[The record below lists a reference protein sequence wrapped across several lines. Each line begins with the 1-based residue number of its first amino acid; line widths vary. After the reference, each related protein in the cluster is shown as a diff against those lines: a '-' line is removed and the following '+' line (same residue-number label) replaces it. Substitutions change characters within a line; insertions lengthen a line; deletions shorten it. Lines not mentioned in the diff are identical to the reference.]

1 MALDWRSRPSHP
13 LLALRSLDRKH
24 LPRWGIAVG
33 ASAILA
39 ALLALG
45 APFARPASAGGGPE
59 NVVLIVD
66 PAQPDALE
74 AARFYQGARGIPGR
88 NMIFMP
94 PGAADYGA
102 LTEVQ
107 LPAFQGELT
116 ARGIDDH
123 VDYVVLPPGSP
134 YFVSADGLVDPGP
147 CPAAFRRIA
156 LASAYTLAP
165 EADEILS
172 GGLSVREPNRF
183 YSFRDEPV
191 AFDARTDWYGG
202 AASTSPDARRYYLG
216 WALGYSGARGNTLVE
231 TKAMITRSVAVD
243 GMRPGGT
250 FYFMKTTDRARSGP
264 REFLF
269 LAARD
274 ALVALGAKAEI
285 MEAVLPV
292 GRHDAL
298 GIMTGVANPKIEE
311 ADVTL
316 LPGSF
321 ADHLTSF
328 AANFGAGQMKVSSW
342 VRSGAS
348 GSLGTVQE
356 PCNMAGKFPNP
367 RVFVWYYQGMS
378 LGEAVF
384 RSLALAPFHGM
395 PYGDPLTQPFVVRPT
410 LTVQVPAEPAR
421 GVIRIPFQTAM
432 PGGEVDSVELL
443 VDGVRLASARPG
455 SPLVLD
461 TRHLADGHH
470 TLLAVAR
477 EASPV
482 EAQGLLRGQL
492 VVANGRHRVS
502 AKAAVSTGDEN
513 TVYAISATADA
524 PADGQ
529 APELRL
535 MDGERVLATGR
546 GPEAQLPV
554 LGRALGVGSASL
566 RVEAL
571 YTDGTTAQSPAV
583 EIGVAAA
590 APDAPAPDFPRRA
603 FPVTADV
610 VPGRPSILD
619 LPFMAPAA
627 DARAVALAEPRQ
639 GTLAWAGDTTILRP
653 RADATGS
660 DEVSFVVSDTVGAS
674 LPATAT
680 IRYCPAPRVVAPPRD
695 TVACAGTTAVLGTS
709 ATGGGLTYQWY
720 REGRPIPGA
729 QGPRLEIPSAGAA
742 DAGSYQVVIRNW
754 CRRGANAI
762 PTTGGDLAGAGA
774 GLPLRLQRQP

>member
-1 MALDWRSRPSHP
+1 MALDYRARPSQP
-13 LLALRSLDRKH
+13 RPALPSPGRKH
-24 LPRWGIAVG
+24 WTRRYIGLGTG
-33 ASAILA
+33 TILA
-39 ALLALG
+39 SVLALG
-45 APFARPASAGGGPE
+45 APLARPASAGGGPE
-59 NVVLIVD
+59 NVVLIID
-66 PAQPDALE
+66 PAQPDSLE
-74 AARFYQGARGIPGR
+74 AARFYQGARGIPDR

-94 PGAADYGA
+94 PGAADYRA

-107 LPAFQGELT
+107 LPAFQGELE

-134 YFVSADGLVDPGP
+134 YFVSATGLVDPAP

-202 AASTSPDARRYYLG
+202 AASTSPDSRRYYLG
-216 WALGYSGARGNTLVE
+216 WALGYGGAKGNTLLE

-243 GMRPGGT
+243 GTRPPGT

-274 ALVALGAKAEI
+274 ALVDLGAKAEI

-292 GRHDAL
+292 GRHNAL
-298 GIMTGVANPKIEE
+298 GIMTGVANPKIET

-356 PCNMAGKFPNP
+356 PCNSAGKFPNP
-367 RVFVWYYQGMS
+367 RVFVWYYQGVS

-395 PYGDPLTQPFVVRPT
+395 PYGDPLTQPFVVRPS
-410 LTVQVPAEPAR
+410 LTVQAPEKAAR

-432 PGGEVDSVELL
+432 PGGQVEFVELL
-443 VDGVRLASARPG
+443 VDGVSRASARPG
-455 SPLVLD
+455 NPLVLD
-461 TRHLADGHH
+461 TRRVADGDHA
-470 TLLAVAR
+470 LLAVAR

-482 EAQGLLRGQL
+482 KAQVQWAGEL
-492 VVANGRHRVS
+492 VVANG
-502 AKAAVSTGDEN
+502 N
-513 TVYAISATADA
+513 
-524 PADGQ
+524 
-529 APELRL
+529 
-535 MDGERVLATGR
+535 R
-546 GPEAQLPV
+546 GV
-554 LGRALGVGSASL
+554 RAS
-566 RVEAL
+566 
-571 YTDGTTAQSPAV
+571 
-583 EIGVAAA
+583 A
-590 APDAPAPDFPRRA
+590 APSM
-603 FPVTADV
+603 TT
-610 VPGRPSILD
+610 RPFSRI
-619 LPFMAPAA
+619 
-627 DARAVALAEPRQ
+627 
-639 GTLAWAGDTTILRP
+639 
-653 RADATGS
+653 
-660 DEVSFVVSDTVGAS
+660 
-674 LPATAT
+674 
-680 IRYCPAPRVVAPPRD
+680 
-695 TVACAGTTAVLGTS
+695 
-709 ATGGGLTYQWY
+709 
-720 REGRPIPGA
+720 
-729 QGPRLEIPSAGAA
+729 
-742 DAGSYQVVIRNW
+742 
-754 CRRGANAI
+754 
-762 PTTGGDLAGAGA
+762 
-774 GLPLRLQRQP
+774 